1 MQNKMIKLYFYFLLI
16 LLLFSLCGKYPQS
29 VSKVIINSKL
39 IDSSNN
45 NIIVYNEKL
54 YMSTFFLEKHL
65 DLEVKELIE
74 GEQYGVCMGELCIPF
89 TVGRN
94 EGDMIV
100 ILKEYYFPVDILS
113 NAFGWKYTW
122 EKKEN
127 VLKLNI
133 PGIKSDY

>member
-1 MQNKMIKLYFYFLLI
+1 M
-16 LLLFSLCGKYPQS
+16 LFSLCGKYPQS
-29 VSKVIINSKL
+29 VSEIFINNKP
-39 IDSSNN
+39 IESSDKY
-45 NIIVYNEKL
+45 ILVYNEKL
-54 YMSTFFLEKHL
+54 YTSTFFLEKHL

-89 TVGRN
+89 SIGEN
-94 EGDMIV
+94 EGDSII

-127 VLKLNI
+127 ALKLNI